1 MPSIMESSN
10 LCFPA
15 LYIIYILLSPKG
27 TTFRGRK
34 QRIASNWHLFLLFFT
49 KMFGHVRK
57 RPYLCTRKQ
66 GTALACKTNLD
77 ANILI
82 GLWCNGNTAD
92 SGPAFPGS
100 SPGSPT
106 EEKRIHHKMDS
117 LFGFA
122 GFAERNSQNL
132 LQTSIV
138 HRSTFN
144 VQRSNTATI
153 PMVMRQFISMQ
164 GCRFPS
170 DVTSMSTPTGPSYHG
185 ANRGKRS

>member
-1 MPSIMESSN
+1 
-10 LCFPA
+10 
-15 LYIIYILLSPKG
+15 
-27 TTFRGRK
+27 
-34 QRIASNWHLFLLFFT
+34 
-49 KMFGHVRK
+49 MFGHIRK

-122 GFAERNSQNL
+122 GFAERNSLNF
-132 LQTSIV
+132 S
-138 HRSTFN
+138 
-144 VQRSNTATI
+144 
-153 PMVMRQFISMQ
+153 
-164 GCRFPS
+164 
-170 DVTSMSTPTGPSYHG
+170 
-185 ANRGKRS
+185 